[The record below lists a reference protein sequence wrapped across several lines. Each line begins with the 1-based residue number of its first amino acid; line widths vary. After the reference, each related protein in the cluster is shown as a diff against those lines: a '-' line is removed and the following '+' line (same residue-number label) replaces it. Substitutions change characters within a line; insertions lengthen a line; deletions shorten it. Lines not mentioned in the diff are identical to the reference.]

1 MEWEKLKAQLAREA
15 REYLAD
21 LRDMR
26 ESLKSAEGWIAL
38 ILVVTA
44 ALITAAWVVVSLG
57 FNPPNEHISA
67 MMYKFGMRSCQPISN
82 VNGVILIVDMFM
94 LIFLTA
100 VTFGNV
106 VRMSARVRR
115 GLPREPREL
124 IVSAGLMLAIGLG
137 GIVFMLWIC

>member
-1 MEWEKLKAQLAREA
+1 MDWERVRAQLAREA

-21 LRDMR
+21 LRDIR

-38 ILVVTA
+38 ALVVA
-44 ALITAAWVVVSLG
+44 ALLMTVAWVVVSLG

-67 MMYKFGMRSCQPISN
+67 MMYRVGMRTCQPISN
-82 VNGVILIVDMFM
+82 LHGVILIVDLFM

-106 VRMSARVRR
+106 VRMGARVRR
-115 GLPREPREL
+115 GFPREPREL
-124 IVSAGLMLAIGLG
+124 IVSAGLMLAVGLG
-137 GIVFMLWIC
+137 GILFMLWIC